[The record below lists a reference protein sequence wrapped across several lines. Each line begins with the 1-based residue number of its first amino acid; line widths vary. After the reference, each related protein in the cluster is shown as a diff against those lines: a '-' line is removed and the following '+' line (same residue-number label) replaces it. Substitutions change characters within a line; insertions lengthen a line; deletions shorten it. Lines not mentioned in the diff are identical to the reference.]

1 MVSYKKFIVEME
13 SRAVYS
19 SKSYDRARQ
28 VAWQLIARNRMCEI
42 IVHLGGIIC
51 GI

>member
-1 MVSYKKFIVEME
+1 MISYRKFIIEMDG
-13 SRAVYS
+13 RNVYS
-19 SKSYDRARQ
+19 TKSYDRARQ
-28 VAWQLIARNRMCEI
+28 VAWQLIARNNMCEI